1 MTLLLARLARFPW
14 RRISGFFLLQLISA
28 VIPLVVLPFVVRM
41 IGPAGWAGLSL
52 GYSIGAAAAVLIN
65 FGWIVVGPGMVSG
78 VSTARARFVYAE
90 GLWSR
95 LLLSLPFGALAFA
108 GAVVLVPGSHSFLA
122 GAMAVSLAATG
133 LSPTWFY
140 IGRGVPGRVALYDT
154 IPRILGSVASIP
166 LLALTGEPLMYPAA
180 LLVFGL
186 IGVAVSATRELRMV
200 GGESPTFH
208 DIAQRIRIQLPL
220 AISGVIMV
228 GYTSLAVA
236 FVSIGSR
243 SVSVIADYAAGARL
257 RSAAQAGISAFTS
270 GLQGWAS
277 ERSDGVMNP
286 RKLRAALAM
295 NSVIGLLAGAAF
307 AVLAPWA
314 TSWLF
319 GPEIALSQVAA
330 LWFGVSCF
338 FYAVGASLSYHILG
352 SLGAVKIISTSTI
365 IASLIGIPLLIWLSA
380 VAGTDGAAFATSVAE
395 FTVVAIQLPI
405 ALRRLGLLTRAE
417 SPSTTLESN
426 GAEDVHS

>member
-1 MTLLLARLARFPW
+1 MSLLMARLGRFPW
-14 RRISGFFLLQLISA
+14 RRISGFFLLQLLSA

-78 VSTARARFVYAE
+78 VDAVRARFVYAE

-95 LLLSLPFGALAFA
+95 LLLSVPFGALAFVCA
-108 GAVVLVPGSHSFLA
+108 LIMVPGTHSFLA

-140 IGRGVPGRVALYDT
+140 IGRGVPGKVALYDT

-186 IGVAVSATRELRMV
+186 LGVGISAVRELRSA
-200 GGESPTFH
+200 GGESPSMR

-277 ERSDGVMNP
+277 ERSGGLMNP

-295 NSVIGLLAGAAF
+295 NSVVGLLAGAAF
-307 AVLAPWA
+307 AALAPWA

-319 GPEIALSQVAA
+319 GPAIALSPLAA
-330 LWFGVSCF
+330 LWFGVACF

-352 SLGAVKIISTSTI
+352 SLGAVKVISTSTI

-380 VAGTDGAAFATSVAE
+380 VGGTDGAALATAVAE

-405 ALRRLGLLTRAE
+405 ALGRLRKLAHRASSATVE
-417 SPSTTLESN
+417 SS
-426 GAEDVHS
+426 GAEPA